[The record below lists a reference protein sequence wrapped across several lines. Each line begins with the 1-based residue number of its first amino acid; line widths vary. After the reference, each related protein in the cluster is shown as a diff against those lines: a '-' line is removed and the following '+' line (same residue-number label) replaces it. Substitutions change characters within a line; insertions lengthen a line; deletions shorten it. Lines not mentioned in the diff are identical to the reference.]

1 MAPTICVLSIDA
13 AGFFWP
19 ISLFLVAIIIIFLI
33 KYRAFFR
40 RLKFT
45 SGTINIPW
53 NIGTFNFEVSEQ
65 EKIIAWKTYV
75 QLKSRKAALPFD
87 EDYDLVEEVYS
98 SLYELFKINRELL
111 MQLPLDDVRRE
122 KGIAKLQMRVLNEG
136 LRPHLTKWQA
146 RFRSWWKKELS
157 NPDNAN
163 LTPQEIQRKFPQY
176 GELIADIKVLNS
188 QLDRYSEE
196 LLNIAKSK

>member
-1 MAPTICVLSIDA
+1 M
-13 AGFFWP
+13 
-19 ISLFLVAIIIIFLI
+19 
-33 KYRAFFR
+33 
-40 RLKFT
+40 RLT

-53 NIGTFNFEVSEQ
+53 NIGNFNFIVSEE

-75 QLKSRKAALPFD
+75 QLKSRKAALPFN
-87 EDYDLVEEVYS
+87 EEYDLVEEVYN

-111 MQLPLDDVRRE
+111 MQLPLDDVRRDN
-122 KGIAKLQMRVLNEG
+122 GLAKLQMRVLNEG

-146 RFRSWWKKELS
+146 RFRSWWKKELN

-163 LTPQEIQRKFPQY
+163 LAPQEIQRKFPQY
-176 GELIADIKVLNS
+176 DELIADIKVLNA
-188 QLDRYSEE
+188 QLDKYSEE

>member
-1 MAPTICVLSIDA
+1 MSFTIYIFSLDVSDL
-13 AGFFWP
+13 FWP
-19 ISLFLVAIIIIFLI
+19 ILAFLAIIAIIFLI
-33 KYRAFFR
+33 RYRSTFKR
-40 RLKFT
+40 MRLT

-53 NIGTFNFEVSEQ
+53 NIGNFNFIVSEE

-75 QLKSRKAALPFD
+75 QLKSRKAALPFN
-87 EDYDLVEEVYS
+87 EEYDLVEEVYN

-111 MQLPLDDVRRE
+111 MQLPLDDVRRDN
-122 KGIAKLQMRVLNEG
+122 GLAKLQMRVLNEG

-146 RFRSWWKKELS
+146 RFRSWWKKELN

-163 LTPQEIQRKFPQY
+163 LAPQEIQRKFPQY
-176 GELIADIKVLNS
+176 DELIADIKVLNA
-188 QLDRYSEE
+188 QLDKYSEE

>member
-1 MAPTICVLSIDA
+1 VASTIYAFFVDTSEMFWLLAPVLV
-13 AGFFWP
+13 F
-19 ISLFLVAIIIIFLI
+19 IIIILLM
-33 KYRAFFR
+33 KYYSFYSK
-40 RLKFT
+40 LKVT

-87 EDYDLVEEVYS
+87 ENYDLVEEVYN

-111 MQLPLDDVRRE
+111 MLLPLDDVKRDN
-122 KGIAKLQMRVLNEG
+122 GMAKLQMRVLNEG
-136 LRPHLTKWQA
+136 VRPHLTKWQA
-146 RFRSWWKKELS
+146 QFRSWWKRELN

-163 LTPQEIQRKFPQY
+163 LTPQEIQRKFPHY
-176 GELIADIKVLNS
+176 DELIDDIKLLNS
-188 QLDRYSEE
+188 QLDEYSNE
-196 LLNIAKSK
+196 LLIIAKN